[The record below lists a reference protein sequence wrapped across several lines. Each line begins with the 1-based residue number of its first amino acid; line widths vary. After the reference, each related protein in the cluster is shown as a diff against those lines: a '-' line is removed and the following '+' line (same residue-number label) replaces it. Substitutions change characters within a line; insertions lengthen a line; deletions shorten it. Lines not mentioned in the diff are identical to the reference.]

1 MTMNRSLP
9 LVAAAGLSLSACIWP
24 PADQPKLHPV
34 TAQEVGV
41 TAPPSAPAPDRWW
54 HAFGDPQFDT
64 LIERTLA
71 GNPSLATAMSRLQAA
86 NAATETATTARYPQ
100 ASFDAQEVRQ
110 RFSGND
116 IVPPPFGRHVYWRG
130 GAATNLSWDLDFW
143 GRQSALI
150 AQARG
155 RAEAQALDLA
165 AARQILT
172 SSVAQAYAA
181 LDHAY
186 AAADIARRTMAQR
199 QNILTLTGRLVA
211 GGIGTQVEL
220 RQARGALAQAR
231 VDLDQADNQRDLA
244 THQLAMLAGL
254 GAGAYAEITR
264 PALAADAILPLP
276 QSLPADLLLR
286 RPDILA
292 ARWRID
298 AADSGRKA
306 AKAAFYPDVSLTAFA
321 GYSAIGFDT
330 LFRYGSFDYGLGPVV
345 HLPLFDAGRLKSEYR
360 GATADLDTAISQYNE
375 TVLRAV
381 QETADALSTVDSL
394 ARQRADQKA
403 ALDDAR
409 AAYTLAEQRYRAGL
423 TGYLTVLTAE
433 TSLLTAERGLIDIDA
448 ATTTER
454 VHLLVAVGGSFKPS
468 RDLPPLATSR
478 VASSSETQ
486 P

>member
-1 MTMNRSLP
+1 MNRAVP
-9 LVAAAGLSLSACIWP
+9 LVLLAGLSLSACIWP
-24 PADQPKLHPV
+24 PADQPKLAAV
-34 TAQEVGV
+34 TAQQAGV
-41 TAPPSAPAPDRWW
+41 SSATIPPAPDRWW
-54 HAFGDPQFDT
+54 QTYGDPQFSA
-64 LIERTLA
+64 LIEHSLA
-71 GNPSLATAMSRLQAA
+71 GNPSLATALSRLQAA
-86 NAATETATTARYPQ
+86 NAATQAADANRYPQ

-143 GRQSALI
+143 GRQAALV
-150 AQARG
+150 AQAHG
-155 RAEAQALDLA
+155 RAEADALDLA
-165 AARQILT
+165 TARLILT
-172 SSVAQAYAA
+172 STVTQAYTA

-199 QNILTLTGRLVA
+199 QNILDITSRLVT
-211 GGIGTQVEL
+211 GGISTQVEL
-220 RQARGALAQAR
+220 REARGALAQAR
-231 VDLDQADNQRDLA
+231 VDLDQAENQRELA

-254 GAGAYAEITR
+254 GADAYAGITR
-264 PALAADAILPLP
+264 PHLAASAILPLP
-276 QSLPADLLLR
+276 STLPADLLVR

-330 LFRYGSFDYGLGPVV
+330 LFRYGSFDYGLGPVI
-345 HLPLFDAGRLKSEYR
+345 HLPLFDAGRLKAQYR
-360 GATADLDTAISQYNE
+360 GATADLDTAVSQYNE
-375 TVLRAV
+375 TVFRAV

-394 ARQRADQKA
+394 TRQRGDQQS
-403 ALDDAR
+403 ALDDAQ

-423 TGYLTVLTAE
+423 TDYLTVLTAE
-433 TSLLTAERGLIDIDA
+433 TALLAAERGMIDIDA
-448 ATTTER
+448 AAIAER
-454 VHLLVAVGGSFKPS
+454 VHLLVAVGGSFKPP

>member
-1 MTMNRSLP
+1 MNRTLP
-9 LVAAAGLSLSACIWP
+9 VVLAAGLSLSACIWP
-24 PADQPKLHPV
+24 PADQPKLAALS
-34 TAQEVGV
+34 AQDAGV
-41 TAPPSAPAPDRWW
+41 SSATLPPATDHWW
-54 HAFGDPQFDT
+54 RAYGDPQFDA

-71 GNPSLATAMSRLQAA
+71 GNPSLATALSRLQAA
-86 NAATETATTARYPQ
+86 NAATQAADAARYPQ
-100 ASFDAQEVRQ
+100 TSFDAQEVRQ

-130 GAATNLSWDLDFW
+130 GAAANLSWDLDFW
-143 GRQSALI
+143 GRQAALV

-155 RAEAQALDLA
+155 HAEADALDLA
-165 AARQILT
+165 TARQILT
-172 SSVAQAYAA
+172 STVAQAYTA

-186 AAADIARRTMAQR
+186 ASADIARRTMAQR
-199 QNILTLTGRLVA
+199 QNILNITSHLVT
-211 GGIGTQVEL
+211 GGISTQVEL
-220 RQARGALAQAR
+220 REARGALAQAR
-231 VDLDQADNQRDLA
+231 VDLDQAENQREIA

-254 GAGAYAEITR
+254 GAGAYAGITR
-264 PALAADAILPLP
+264 PTLAANAVLPLP
-276 QSLPADLLLR
+276 DALPADLLVR

-292 ARWRID
+292 ARWRVD

-330 LFRYGSFDYGLGPVV
+330 LFRYGSFDYGLGPVI
-345 HLPLFDAGRLKSEYR
+345 HLPLFDAGRLKAQYR
-360 GATADLDTAISQYNE
+360 GATADLDTAVSQYNE

-394 ARQRADQKA
+394 GRQRGDQKA

-409 AAYTLAEQRYRAGL
+409 AAYALAEQRYRAGL

-433 TSLLTAERGLIDIDA
+433 TALLTAERGMIDIDA
-448 ATTTER
+448 AATAER
-454 VHLLVAVGGSFKPS
+454 IHLLVAVGGSFKPS
-468 RDLPPLATSR
+468 RDLPPLATPR

>member
-1 MTMNRSLP
+1 MNRTLP
-9 LVAAAGLSLSACIWP
+9 LVVVAGLSLSACIWP
-24 PADQPKLHPV
+24 PADQPKLAAL
-34 TAQEVGV
+34 TAQQAGV
-41 TAPPSAPAPDRWW
+41 SSTTSPTAADHWW
-54 HAFGDPQFDT
+54 RAYGDPQFNT

-86 NAATETATTARYPQ
+86 TAAAQAADAARYPQ
-100 ASFDAQEVRQ
+100 TSFDAQEVRQ

-130 GAATNLSWDLDFW
+130 GAADNLSWDLDFW
-143 GRQSALI
+143 GRQAALV

-155 RAEAQALDLA
+155 RARADDLDLA
-165 AARQILT
+165 TARQILT
-172 SSVAQAYAA
+172 STVAQAYTA

-199 QNILTLTGRLVA
+199 QNILDITGHLVT
-211 GGIGTQVEL
+211 GGISTQVEL
-220 RQARGALAQAR
+220 REARGALAQAR
-231 VDLDQADNQRDLA
+231 VDLEQAEDQRALA

-254 GAGAYAEITR
+254 GADAYAGITR
-264 PALAADAILPLP
+264 PRLAATTILPLP
-276 QSLPADLLLR
+276 QALPADLLVR

-306 AKAAFYPDVSLTAFA
+306 AKAAFYPDISLTAFA

-330 LFRYGSFDYGLGPVV
+330 LFRYGSFDYGLGPVI
-345 HLPLFDAGRLKSEYR
+345 HLPIFDAGRLKAQYR
-360 GATADLDTAISQYNE
+360 GATADLDTAVSQYNE

-381 QETADALSTVDSL
+381 QETADALTNVGSL
-394 ARQRADQKA
+394 DRQRIDQKA
-403 ALDDAR
+403 ALDDAQ
-409 AAYTLAEQRYRAGL
+409 AAYALAEQRYRAGL

-433 TSLLTAERGLIDIDA
+433 TAMLAAERGLIDIDA
-448 ATTTER
+448 ATTAER
-454 VHLLVAVGGSFKPS
+454 VHLLVAVGGSFSPP